1 MRRVALFIGV
11 DEYQDSMINN
21 LNCAVSD
28 ALTTAGIFRKRGFTT
43 YQLTN
48 QEANKNIV
56 AAKVN
61 EICKTLENGD
71 MFVFYFAGH
80 GNETNDAHSLIFSS
94 ANTASL
100 DLTNGEDSIPL
111 SVIRQNCETGC
122 KNGIYKLF
130 ILDCCRNDILRGS
143 RGGRERFLARNISL
157 TGTDRNDGVRPP
169 LILRSCQSGQCAYE
183 DEEAK
188 HGFFTQAMIEA
199 LSDETISDFSSFLQK
214 MNSVMERKIHP
225 NRQRITVGEY
235 DGRNIPLFDGWNPQ
249 TTGTPHREFPV
260 YMPQISATAQK
271 FIDNISALKSEGL
284 IFVKGNRT
292 LMKCSSRVES
302 CIIPEGVTEIYS
314 NAFARCSKLLFAAL
328 PDSLTKIGHYAFSGC
343 SALEVIRIPENVSE
357 LGNMAFNEC
366 GSLKEITLP
375 QSITKLNTK
384 TFYKCI
390 ALEDIVI
397 PPGITEIGIETFGNC
412 SALQEIIIP
421 DSVKN
426 LCSMAFAGCSALK
439 KVILPKGLTNLENSV
454 FQNCNNLREVIAGK
468 DTVIPE
474 DALPVLC
481 KVTRI

>member
-11 DEYQDSMINN
+11 DEYQDSMIND

-28 ALTTAGIFRKRGFTT
+28 AQITAGIFQKRGFEIHR
-43 YQLTN
+43 LTN
-48 QEANKNIV
+48 HEANKSVV

-61 EICKTLENGD
+61 ELCKTLDNGD

-80 GNETNDAHSLIFSS
+80 GNETDDAHSLIFST
-94 ANTASL
+94 ANTATL
-100 DLTNGEDSIPL
+100 DLTNGDDSIPL
-111 SVIRQNCETGC
+111 SAIRRNCETDC
-122 KNGIYKLF
+122 KSGIYKLF

-157 TGTDRNDGVRPP
+157 TGSDRNDGIRPP

-183 DEEAK
+183 DKEAK

-199 LSDETISDFSSFLQK
+199 LNDSNILDFSSFLQK
-214 MNSVMERKIHP
+214 MNTVMERKIHP

-235 DGRNIPLFDGWNPQ
+235 DGRNIPLFEGWDPK
-249 TTGTPHREFPV
+249 TTGTPQRELPV
-260 YMPQISATAQK
+260 YMPKFSATAQK

-284 IFVKGNRT
+284 TFVNGNRT
-292 LMKCSSRVES
+292 LIKCSSRVES

-314 NAFARCSKLLFAAL
+314 NAFARCNKLLFAAL

-343 SALEVIRIPENVSE
+343 SALEVIRIPEKVSA
-357 LGNMAFNEC
+357 LGNMAFHEC
-366 GSLKEITLP
+366 GSLKEISLP
-375 QSITKLNTK
+375 QSITKLNSK

-397 PPGITEIGIETFGNC
+397 PPSITEIGIEAFGNC
-412 SALQEIIIP
+412 SSLKEIIIP

-426 LCSMAFAGCSALK
+426 VCAMAFSGCSALK
-439 KVILPKGLTNLENSV
+439 KVTLPKGLTSIDSSV
-454 FQNCNNLREVIAGK
+454 FRNCNNLREVIAGK
-468 DTVIPE
+468 DTVIPD
-474 DALPVLC
+474 DALPELC
-481 KVTRI
+481 NVTRF